1 MFRVHFSP
9 LRNWR
14 RSLPIPG
21 PDFFRNLHL
30 QNTRQPRLSRFP
42 TQFSGEEH
50 LLIPSNRKLASF
62 SIHAMVADPQFC
74 QDYRNTA

>member
-1 MFRVHFSP
+1 MLRVYSLP

-14 RSLPIPG
+14 RSLPVPG

-30 QNTRQPRLSRFP
+30 QNARQPRLSRFP
-42 TQFSGEEH
+42 TQGSGEEH
-50 LLIPSNRKLASF
+50 LLMSSDRKLASF
-62 SIHAMVADPQFC
+62 SIYAMIADVQFC